1 MNAPLPRAAAVV
13 GAITLLLLLVPAMA
27 MQFSGDFNWG
37 PGDFAAAGG
46 LLFGA
51 GMAYVITSRRVR
63 TAKHRVLVAMGV
75 LLVLCVVWAELAVG
89 LFD

>member
-1 MNAPLPRAAAVV
+1 
-13 GAITLLLLLVPAMA
+13 MA
-27 MQFSGDFNWG
+27 MQFSGAFNWG

-51 GMAYVITSRRVR
+51 GMAYVITGRRVR

-75 LLVLCVVWAELAVG
+75 LWVLCVVWAELAGG
-89 LFD
+89 LSA